1 MPHIIG
7 HDDDYTAPT
16 YNYTPTQWETG
27 FGATMDELY
36 SPAQQFAQFRTG
48 FRPQWQ
54 YQVPLSRLQDRLTAR
69 YQLGNV
75 PFADATQPSWYGANN
90 TFRDYLGSVMPGEY
104 RQSPA
109 QLRARAEEAYKIANM
124 TDAELAASA
133 TYGDPDSPGGIR
145 WASYRDLYGGQNAL
159 QNQMN
164 LVNLLAMQR
173 PEEYGGGEYTGRM
186 ANAIQNMLGSLFTA
200 RQEAGRPGSEF
211 LRWYLDQ
218 TA

>member
-1 MPHIIG
+1 MPHITG
-7 HDDDYTAPT
+7 HNDDVYGAS
-16 YNYTPTQWETG
+16 QWETG

-69 YQLGNV
+69 YQLG
-75 PFADATQPSWYGANN
+75 DAPVSDLGSTQPSFYGN
-90 TFRDYLGSVMPGEY
+90 TFRNYLGSVMPGAY
-104 RQSPA
+104 RQSPE
-109 QLRARAEEAYKIANM
+109 QLRTRAREAYDIANM
-124 TDAELAASA
+124 TDADLAASP

-145 WASYRDLYGGQNAL
+145 YASYRDLYGGQNAL

-173 PEEYGGGEYTGRM
+173 PEQYGGGEYTGRM
-186 ANAIQNMLGSLFTA
+186 AGAIQNMLGSLFTA
-200 RQEAGRPGSEF
+200 RQEAGEPGSNF
-211 LRWYLDQ
+211 LKWYLDQ
-218 TA
+218 TAQTA